1 MKKTAFLWIGCLLAI
16 LLVAWVTR
24 TPYQN
29 IVVVT
34 GAPQLEGFEGM
45 GIQIDPATT
54 GTILKA
60 LVKGVK
66 DGVVISKKEHIM
78 ANLLP
83 KE

>member
-1 MKKTAFLWIGCLLAI
+1 
-16 LLVAWVTR
+16 
-24 TPYQN
+24 
-29 IVVVT
+29 
-34 GAPQLEGFEGM
+34 M

-54 GTILKA
+54 GTVLNA
-60 LVKGVK
+60 FVKGVK